1 MRTAKA
7 TLAAALSVAALL
19 GVAGQA
25 AASTNLL
32 TNGGF
37 EDITGATPQGWGGYT
52 FGAGFSTLPGWT
64 VNFGS
69 VDVTTNASGWS
80 PAAEGNDS
88 LDINGWEAGQISQ
101 SFDDV
106 AGKTYKVSFDYSRNV
121 AGAPDPA
128 TADVFVGDTGLHVSS
143 ANDPSQFGTFGAMQ
157 WKTDSFT
164 FVGTGH
170 DTLTLTATVP
180 GNGGVFFD
188 DVRVS
193 GAVPEPAAWSLMIAG
208 FGLTGAALR
217 RRRPAAVCA

>member
-32 TNGGF
+32 TNGSF
-37 EDITGATPQGWGGYT
+37 EDIGGAAYQGWGGYT

-64 VNFGS
+64 VDFGS

-80 PAAEGNDS
+80 PAADGQNS

-101 SFDDV
+101 AFDDV
-106 AGKTYKVSFDYSRNV
+106 AGKTYTVTFDYSRNA

-128 TADVFVGDTGLHVSS
+128 TADVAVGDALVHVSS
-143 ANDPSQFGTFGAMQ
+143 ANDPSQFGTVGAML
-157 WKTDSFT
+157 WKTESFT
-164 FVGTGH
+164 FVGSGH
-170 DTLTLTATVP
+170 DTISLTATVP

-193 GAVPEPAAWSLMIAG
+193 GGVPEPAAWSLMIAG
-208 FGLTGAALR
+208 FGLAGAALR
-217 RRRPAAVCA
+217 RRRAVAA